1 MLPAELLNT
10 LKALALTQKPLPA
23 ATPDAAKG
31 SSAYPFEQGQRV
43 QGQITAEVSSGV
55 FNVRIANQTVQMQ
68 LPASIR
74 TGDTIELQ
82 VLSLQPRLTFGM
94 VASTNPL
101 STPEQLSSTAKLLS
115 ALSQQHQQP
124 EKAQIRAAQSA
135 PLWAS
140 GKPPS
145 TQQLASQLREALSNS
160 GLFYE
165 AHQVQWL
172 EGARTTAQLMQEPQ
186 NQGTPRGPAAAAGQ
200 PPLQPTLTP
209 GQTALPAQQG
219 DQIPGIPQHLQP
231 LVQQQLNALETGQVI
246 WQGQVWPGQD
256 MQWAIHEESPHAG
269 AVLDSERQ
277 WVTQVQLNLPKL
289 GEVNAM
295 LRFNSAGVSMT
306 LHAAAGDTRTLLG
319 QTSSQLVAALSNAG
333 IPVVSTLVAQHESA
347 Q

>member
-23 ATPDAAKG
+23 AVPDAAKG

-43 QGQITAEVSSGV
+43 QGQVSAEVSSGV

-94 VASTNPL
+94 VASANPL
-101 STPEQLSSTAKLLS
+101 STPEQLSSAARLLS

-140 GKPPS
+140 GKPPPA
-145 TQQLASQLREALSNS
+145 QQLAGQLRDALSNS

-186 NQGTPRGPAAAAGQ
+186 NQSTVPTPTAGNLPAAQATAAGQ
-200 PPLQPTLTP
+200 TT
-209 GQTALPAQQG
+209 QQAN
-219 DQIPGIPQHLQP
+219 QLLSIPQHLQP
-231 LVQQQLNALETGQVI
+231 LVQQQLNVLETGQVV

-256 MQWAIHEESPHAG
+256 MQWAIHEETPHTGGTADG
-269 AVLDSERQ
+269 NERQ
-277 WVTQVQLNLPKL
+277 WVTQLQLDLPRL
-289 GEVNAM
+289 GEVSAM
-295 LRFNSAGVSMT
+295 LRLNSAGVSLT

-333 IPVVSTLVAQHESA
+333 IPVISTLVAQHEPA
-347 Q
+347 R

>member
-23 ATPDAAKG
+23 AAPDAAKG
-31 SSAYPFEQGQRV
+31 GSAYPFEQGQRV
-43 QGQITAEVSSGV
+43 QGQVTAEVSSGT

-94 VASTNPL
+94 VASVNPL
-101 STPEQLSSTAKLLS
+101 STPEQLSSAAKLLS

-124 EKAQIRAAQSA
+124 EKAQIRATQST

-140 GKPPS
+140 SKPPPA
-145 TQQLASQLREALSNS
+145 QQLAGQLREALSNS

-186 NQGTPRGPAAAAGQ
+186 NQNSAAIPGNPPTP
-200 PPLQPTLTP
+200 QPTLTT

-219 DQIPGIPQHLQP
+219 DQVPGIPQHLQP
-231 LVQQQLNALETGQVI
+231 LVQQQLNALETGQVV

-256 MQWAIHEESPHAG
+256 MQWAIHEETPHAG
-269 AVLDSERQ
+269 AVLDSERL
-277 WVTQVQLNLPKL
+277 WVTQLQLNLPKL
-289 GEVNAM
+289 GEVSAM
-295 LRFNSAGVSMT
+295 LRLNSAGVSLT
-306 LHAAAGDTRTLLG
+306 LHAAAGDTRTLFG

-333 IPVVSTLVAQHESA
+333 IPVTSTLVAQHESA
-347 Q
+347 R